1 MQYPHPSSEGQKE
14 GKKRKIIVLLGMMIN
29 FVWVILI
36 LNSLQDI
43 SVEMGNGK
51 WIVEFMVRSSAKGSW
66 LEMEICKSFAS
77 A

>member
-1 MQYPHPSSEGQKE
+1 
-14 GKKRKIIVLLGMMIN
+14 MMIN
-29 FVWVILI
+29 LVLDMLI

-43 SVEMGNGK
+43 SVKIGNGK
-51 WIVEFMVRSSAKGSW
+51 WIVGFIVWSSAKGSW

>member
-1 MQYPHPSSEGQKE
+1 
-14 GKKRKIIVLLGMMIN
+14 MMIN
-29 FVWVILI
+29 LVLDILI

-51 WIVEFMVRSSAKGSW
+51 WAVGFMVRSSAKGSW
-66 LEMEICKSFAS
+66 LEMEVCESFAS